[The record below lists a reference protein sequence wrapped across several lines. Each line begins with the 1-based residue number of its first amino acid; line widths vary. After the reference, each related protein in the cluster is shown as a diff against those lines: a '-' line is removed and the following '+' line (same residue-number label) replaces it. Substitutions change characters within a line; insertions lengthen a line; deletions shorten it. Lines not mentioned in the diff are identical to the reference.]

1 MSTVWKDIDIVSLL
15 QLHTVL
21 SHDEIQ
27 EILDS
32 LAQDIWFRILNKK
45 IKKLLSKDQYRELTN
60 KHALDKNLDL
70 IVTEIQTLLPTLNI
84 RQLLDETSIEVKK
97 EYALEYLKT
106 MGKHELATYISS
118 DRYTIEELYKKTKNG
133 ILAPI

>member
-1 MSTVWKDIDIVSLL
+1 MNTVWKDVDIVLLL

-21 SHDEIQ
+21 SQDEIQ
-27 EILDS
+27 EVLDS

-45 IKKLLSKDQYRELTN
+45 IKKLLSKDQYRELAN
-60 KHALDKNLDL
+60 KHALESNLNL
-70 IVTEIQTLLPTLNI
+70 IITNIQTLLPTLNI
-84 RQLLDETSIEVKK
+84 RQLLDETSAEVKK

-118 DRYTIEELYKKTKNG
+118 DQYTIEELYKKTAEE
-133 ILAPI
+133 ILAPT